1 MRAGKQEGYAETN
14 ERGVSWTFASLPL
27 TKDHYRMEGRTEMHN
42 SQDLQKVLEIR
53 DAILGG
59 NEKRL
64 KEQREAG
71 KLTARERVEKLA
83 DAGSFVELFALV
95 SQNEEGAGVITGYA
109 TIEERP
115 VYLFAQDFTVHGG
128 AMGKAQAAKILK
140 LLDMALKTGAP
151 VVALLDSAGVRI
163 DEGAAAMSAYSE
175 IYQKLAR
182 MSGVC
187 PIVSVVLGPCI
198 GGAALLTQLADV
210 SIVAEKVGEAM
221 VFGPQVLAAMNGLD
235 VKPQEL
241 GGAKVAAGMGA
252 CALTAATEDEALLK
266 AKQVLALLP
275 SSNLEDSEII
285 DSDDMSRLISAID
298 AADVDALVA
307 ALMDG
312 GASIELYAAYEPSVR
327 VFMGRMGGHSVG
339 VVAASGKLTA
349 GALQK
354 AARFVRFMDCFGI
367 AVISL
372 LNTCGVTVDS
382 VNAQGWLFKAQSQ
395 LLFAYAEATAPKL
408 AVVTGDAIGQAYVA
422 MGGKA
427 NADITYA
434 WPGAVISALTPEAA
448 VAVLYAD
455 QVKADKDLSVEE
467 ARAKYAGEYVEKVA
481 GAVNAAK
488 DGMVDD
494 IIDPAKTR
502 AMLISALEMLG
513 SKRDSNPPKKHD
525 NLPM

>member
-1 MRAGKQEGYAETN
+1 M
-14 ERGVSWTFASLPL
+14 PP
-27 TKDHYRMEGRTEMHN
+27 TKDHNRMEGRTEMHN

-64 KEQREAG
+64 KEQRDAG

-115 VYLFAQDFTVHGG
+115 VYIFAQDFTVHGG
-128 AMGKAQAAKILK
+128 AMGKAQAAKIVK
-140 LLDMALKTGAP
+140 LLDMAQKTGAP
-151 VVALLDSAGVRI
+151 VLALMDSAGVRI

-187 PIVSVVLGPCI
+187 PIVAVVLGPCI
-198 GGAALLTQLADV
+198 GGAALVTQLADV
-210 SIVAEKVGEAM
+210 AIVAEKVGQLM
-221 VFGPQVLAAMNGLD
+221 VFGPQVMAAMNGLA
-235 VKPQEL
+235 VKPEEL

-285 DSDDMSRLISAID
+285 DTDDMSRLLPAID
-298 AADVDALVA
+298 PSDVDGLVA
-307 ALMDG
+307 ALADN
-312 GASIELYAAYEPSVR
+312 ASAIELYAAYESAVR
-327 VFMGRMGGHSVG
+327 VFLARMGGRTVG
-339 VVAASGKLTA
+339 LVAASGKLSA

-354 AARFVRFMDCFGI
+354 AARFVRFMDCYNI
-367 AVISL
+367 PVVSL
-372 LNTCGVTVDS
+372 LNTCGVE
-382 VNAQGWLFKAQSQ
+382 VNGVKEQGWLFMAQSQ
-395 LLFAYAEATAPKL
+395 LLYAYAEATTAKL

-427 NADITYA
+427 NADVTYA

-448 VAVLYAD
+448 VAVLYVGD
-455 QVKADKDLSVEE
+455 VKADKALSVED
-467 ARAKYAGEYVEKVA
+467 ARAKYAGKYVEEVA

-488 DGMVDD
+488 AGMVDD

-502 AMLISALEMLG
+502 AMLISAMEMLA
-513 SKRDSNPPKKHD
+513 SKRDSNPPKKHG

>member
-1 MRAGKQEGYAETN
+1 
-14 ERGVSWTFASLPL
+14 
-27 TKDHYRMEGRTEMHN
+27 MHN

-128 AMGKAQAAKILK
+128 AMGKSQAAKILK

-210 SIVAEKVGEAM
+210 SIVAEKVGEVM

-266 AKQVLALLP
+266 AKQALLP

>member
-1 MRAGKQEGYAETN
+1 
-14 ERGVSWTFASLPL
+14 
-27 TKDHYRMEGRTEMHN
+27 MHN

-64 KEQREAG
+64 KEQRDAG

-83 DAGSFVELFALV
+83 DAGSFVELYAMV
-95 SQNEEGAGVITGYA
+95 SQNEEGAGVVTGYA

-115 VYLFAQDFTVHGG
+115 VYIFAQDFTVRGG
-128 AMGKAQAAKILK
+128 AMGKAQSAKIVK

-151 VVALLDSAGVRI
+151 VLALMDSAGVRI
-163 DEGAAAMSAYSE
+163 DEGAEAMNAYSE
-175 IYQKLAR
+175 IYHKLAR

-187 PIVSVVLGPCI
+187 PILSVVLGPCI

-210 SIVAEKVGEAM
+210 SVMVEKTGELM
-221 VFGPQVLAAMNGLD
+221 VFGPQVMAAMNGLD
-235 VKPQEL
+235 VKPEEL
-241 GGAKVAAGMGA
+241 GGAKVAAGLGA
-252 CALTAATEDEALLK
+252 CALTAATEDEAFLK

-285 DSDDMSRLISAID
+285 DTDDMSRLLPAID
-298 AADVDALVA
+298 PSDIDGLVA
-307 ALMDG
+307 AICDSG
-312 GASIELYAAYEPSVR
+312 SAIELYAAYEPAIR
-327 VFMGRMGGHSVG
+327 VFLARMGGRSVG
-339 VVAASGKLTA
+339 VVAAGGKLTA
-349 GALQK
+349 GAMQK
-354 AARFVRFMDCFGI
+354 AARFVRFADCFNI
-367 AVISL
+367 AVVSL
-372 LNTCGVTVDS
+372 LNTSGVEIES
-382 VNAQGWLFKAQSQ
+382 VRAQGWLFKAQSQ
-395 LLFAYAEATAPKL
+395 LLYAYAEATTPKL

-427 NADITYA
+427 NADVTYA

-455 QVKADKDLSVEE
+455 EVKADKELSVED
-467 ARAKYAGEYVEKVA
+467 ARVKYADKYIEETA

-488 DGMVDD
+488 AGMVDD

-502 AMLISALEMLG
+502 AMLISALEMLA
-513 SKRDSNPPKKHD
+513 SKRDSNPPKKHG
-525 NLPM
+525 NLPV

>member
-1 MRAGKQEGYAETN
+1 MRAGKQEGYAESN
-14 ERGVSWTFASLPL
+14 EWGASWTFASLPL

-187 PIVSVVLGPCI
+187 PIVSAVLGP
-198 GGAALLTQLADV
+198 
-210 SIVAEKVGEAM
+210 
-221 VFGPQVLAAMNGLD
+221 
-235 VKPQEL
+235 
-241 GGAKVAAGMGA
+241 GMGA
-252 CALTAATEDEALLK
+252 CALTAATEDEALSK

-285 DSDDMSRLISAID
+285 DSDDMSRLIPAID

-502 AMLISALEMLG
+502 AMLISALEMLA